1 MLKITALSTL
11 CADLFYG
18 TDIIR
23 PGGEALN
30 FAMVA
35 SRIPDVQISLIGA
48 IGNDKYGEAILSDLR
63 TANIDI
69 SSVYQLNNSPT
80 ATHMTYLTP
89 NGDRYYK
96 EDSWNGGALD
106 AFKRLNTQ
114 DVDKIK
120 ASDVVFCD
128 VYCPFLNNI
137 IELKKNSS
145 FKLAVDF
152 NTMNNTE
159 YFEAISPYIDFFLI
173 SGQSGTNCIL
183 EALTKKFDCYYNIT
197 FAENGSR
204 TYYRGVA
211 YDTPAVKASVVDTTG
226 AGDSYHAGFVVTLM
240 QTSDIIVSMEV
251 GSRLASQVISRY
263 GGY

>member
-48 IGNDKYGEAILSDLR
+48 IGND
-63 TANIDI
+63 
-69 SSVYQLNNSPT
+69 
-80 ATHMTYLTP
+80 THMTYLTP

-211 YDTPAVKASVVDTTG
+211 YDTSAVKASVVDTTG